1 MRDIYEV
8 LRLKEQQSEQ
18 LQREIEALR
27 LAIKILDES
36 ELTAKPTEARSATPL
51 ASLESTFANSG
62 NSPKRFP

>member
-8 LRLKEQQSEQ
+8 LRLKEQQAEQ
-18 LQREIEALR
+18 LEKEIEALR

-36 ELTAKPTEARSATPL
+36 EVAGKNSESRNGASVTLLDGTYAAT
-51 ASLESTFANSG
+51 G